1 MTVQAVLDTN
11 VLLYAIDTR
20 PEHARKRTQARELIA
35 TTDWGLSTQIAQEFY
50 VNVLKGKVAAMTPA
64 QASFAL
70 DRWLERECA
79 GMNAATIQQA
89 VRIHQRYQISYWDA
103 AVVAATIALGA
114 KVLYSEDLT
123 HGQIYEG
130 VRVENPFLSTSPD

>member
-20 PEHARKRTQARELIA
+20 REHARKRTRARELIA
-35 TTDWGLSTQIAQEFY
+35 SVAWGLSTQIAQEFY

-64 QASFAL
+64 QASFTL
-70 DRWLERECA
+70 DLWLERECA
-79 GMNAATIQQA
+79 GMDTATIQQA

-103 AVVAATIALGA
+103 AVIASAVELGA
-114 KVLYSEDLT
+114 TTLYSEDLN
-123 HGQIYEG
+123 HGQVYEG
-130 VRVENPFLSTSPD
+130 VRVENPFA

>member
-20 PEHARKRTQARELIA
+20 PEHARKRTQARELIG
-35 TTDWGLSTQIAQEFY
+35 TVDWGLSTQIAQEFY

-64 QASFAL
+64 QASLAL

-79 GMNAATIQQA
+79 GMDAATIQQA
-89 VRIHQRYQISYWDA
+89 VRLHQRYQISYWDA
-103 AVVAATIALGA
+103 AVVAAAIALGA
-114 KVLYSEDLT
+114 TVLYSEDLN
-123 HGQIYEG
+123 HGQVYEG
-130 VRVENPFLSTSPD
+130 VRVKNPFAQSSTT

>member
-20 PEHARKRTQARELIA
+20 PLHAEKRTHARQLINTA
-35 TTDWGLSTQIAQEFY
+35 DWGLSTQIAQEFY
-50 VNVLKGKVAAMTPA
+50 VNMLKGKVAAMTPA

-70 DRWLERECA
+70 DRCLERECA
-79 GMNAATIQQA
+79 GMDAATIQQA

-103 AVVAATIALGA
+103 AVVAAAVALGA
-114 KVLYSEDLT
+114 KVLYSEDLN
-123 HGQIYEG
+123 HGQIYDG